1 MKKHTT
7 KNEKETL
14 ALAKILLNDFN
25 NNVFALTGNLGSGK
39 TTFTKGLG
47 KSLKIKETILSPTFN
62 IMRVYNI
69 PINKKNKYKYL
80 CHIDAYRL
88 QSFDDLKDLGINNY
102 FKSPETLTI
111 IEWADKIKGFLPK
124 NTVFIDFKIG
134 KKETERI
141 IYTTV
146 PKTQSDS

>member
-69 PINKKNKYKYL
+69 PVNKKNRYKYL

-88 QSFDDLKDLGINNY
+88 QNFDELKDLGINNY

-111 IEWADKIKGFLPK
+111 IEWDDKIKNFLPK

-141 IYTTV
+141 IYITI
-146 PKTQSDS
+146 PKG